1 MTVAPE
7 SESGCDRSHLRGI
20 CSYPLRTVSNVPLS
34 HTGRKPAFSERWITD
49 GDDTNVEVP
58 FDLTDYSKPENCD
71 GTRFVMKTGFPLYH
85 CDNIEKIASERDRH
99 ILGNNNRLTTKAK
112 RSLSYPTKVQN
123 FSTSFTDDMEIP
135 RTDVTF
141 TDLSQSTNQPSKK
154 RSYEE
159 LDKLEELA
167 NMSLSGNSCPSIP
180 GSKAKPAIPKE
191 VLDEIIGFMIRFWD
205 QAYKGYILTEQ
216 QVKESV
222 SAKLMAVHTKAKK
235 TKKRM
240 PANDASASNDAS
252 ATIAT
257 LAPLAST
264 TSDV

>member
-1 MTVAPE
+1 
-7 SESGCDRSHLRGI
+7 
-20 CSYPLRTVSNVPLS
+20 
-34 HTGRKPAFSERWITD
+34 
-49 GDDTNVEVP
+49 
-58 FDLTDYSKPENCD
+58 
-71 GTRFVMKTGFPLYH
+71 
-85 CDNIEKIASERDRH
+85 
-99 ILGNNNRLTTKAK
+99 
-112 RSLSYPTKVQN
+112 
-123 FSTSFTDDMEIP
+123 
-135 RTDVTF
+135 
-141 TDLSQSTNQPSKK
+141 
-154 RSYEE
+154 
-159 LDKLEELA
+159 
-167 NMSLSGNSCPSIP
+167 
-180 GSKAKPAIPKE
+180 
-191 VLDEIIGFMIRFWD
+191 MIRFWD